1 MARMLDAHAHR
12 AAIPLRRDL
21 YEVLRLGWRCLVVE
35 RELRREVWRTVVD
48 CLRHNPGALRAALR
62 ITSLYL
68 HFGPFARRVV
78 AELDDRIEEAADDV
92 AYVSRA

>member
-1 MARMLDAHAHR
+1 LAGAAWWSNGSCGGRCGERWWTACATIR
-12 AAIPLRRDL
+12 ALFEP
-21 YEVLRLGWRCLVVE
+21 
-35 RELRREVWRTVVD
+35 
-48 CLRHNPGALRAALR
+48 ALR